1 MTRRETTRSTRARR
15 SRRATVASVVA
26 SAMVSVVVVLSMCAT
41 ASFARASRVT
51 PTTIDEFSERV
62 LMVDVPA
69 IVNFHSPTCPH
80 CRALAPEWD
89 MVREE
94 FSERNV
100 VVVADVDCSTSR
112 DLCEWQKVRAY
123 PTIKF
128 YDDVN
133 GESGEE
139 YRRPATYDAISAFIE
154 HFLER

>member
-1 MTRRETTRSTRARR
+1 MARDAGGRGR
-15 SRRATVASVVA
+15 SRREGASTARRA
-26 SAMVSVVVVLSMCAT
+26 SAAALASMT
-41 ASFARASRVT
+41 MIHVMHARAS
-51 PTTIDEFSERV
+51 PAAPMTIDEFSERV
-62 LMVDVPA
+62 LMTDEPA

-80 CRALAPEWD
+80 CRALAPEWALL
-89 MVREE
+89 REE
-94 FSERNV
+94 FSERKRS

-112 DLCEWQKVRAY
+112 DVCEWQKVRAY

-139 YRRPATYDAISAFIE
+139 YRRGATYDALASFVE

>member
-1 MTRRETTRSTRARR
+1 MARDARGRGR
-15 SRRATVASVVA
+15 SRRASTARRASAAASAVAVASMIHV
-26 SAMVSVVVVLSMCAT
+26 MH
-41 ASFARASRVT
+41 ARAS
-51 PTTIDEFSERV
+51 PAAPMTIDEFSERV
-62 LMVDVPA
+62 LMTDEPA

-80 CRALAPEWD
+80 CRALAPEWALL
-89 MVREE
+89 REE
-94 FSERNV
+94 FSERKRS

-112 DLCEWQKVRAY
+112 DVCEWQKVRAY

-139 YRRPATYDAISAFIE
+139 YRRGATYDALASFVE

>member
-1 MTRRETTRSTRARR
+1 MARDARGRKR
-15 SRRATVASVVA
+15 SRRASTARRA
-26 SAMVSVVVVLSMCAT
+26 SAAAAAVALASMTLTMIHGTRAG
-41 ASFARASRVT
+41 ASPAA
-51 PTTIDEFSERV
+51 PMTIDEFSERV
-62 LMVDVPA
+62 LMTEEPA

-80 CRALAPEWD
+80 CRALAPEWALL
-89 MVREE
+89 REE
-94 FSERNV
+94 FSERKRS

-112 DLCEWQKVRAY
+112 DVCEWQKVRAY

-139 YRRPATYDAISAFIE
+139 YRRGATYDALASFVE

>member
-1 MTRRETTRSTRARR
+1 MTLTMIHGTRAR
-15 SRRATVASVVA
+15 ASPA
-26 SAMVSVVVVLSMCAT
+26 APM
-41 ASFARASRVT
+41 R
-51 PTTIDEFSERV
+51 IDEFSERV
-62 LMVDVPA
+62 LMTDEPA

-80 CRALAPEWD
+80 CRALAPEWALL
-89 MVREE
+89 REE
-94 FSERNV
+94 FSERKRS

-112 DLCEWQKVRAY
+112 DVCEWQKVRAY

-139 YRRPATYDAISAFIE
+139 YRRGATYDALASFVE

>member
-1 MTRRETTRSTRARR
+1 M
-15 SRRATVASVVA
+15 
-26 SAMVSVVVVLSMCAT
+26 VVLSMCAT

-62 LMVDVPA
+62 LMADVPA

-80 CRALAPEWD
+80 CRALAPEWN

-94 FSERNV
+94 FSERG
-100 VVVADVDCSTSR
+100 VVVADVDCSTAR
-112 DLCEWQKVRAY
+112 DVCERQKVRAY

-128 YDDVN
+128 YDEAN
-133 GESGEE
+133 GEIGEE
-139 YRRPATYDAISAFIE
+139 YRRGATYDAISAFIE

>member
-1 MTRRETTRSTRARR
+1 MARDASGRGR
-15 SRRATVASVVA
+15 SRRASTARRASAAASAVAVASMIHV
-26 SAMVSVVVVLSMCAT
+26 MH
-41 ASFARASRVT
+41 ARAS
-51 PTTIDEFSERV
+51 PAAPMTIDEFSERV
-62 LMVDVPA
+62 LMTDEPA

-80 CRALAPEWD
+80 CRALAPEWALL
-89 MVREE
+89 REE
-94 FSERNV
+94 FSERKRS

-112 DLCEWQKVRAY
+112 DVCEWQKVRAY

-139 YRRPATYDAISAFIE
+139 YRRGATYDALASFVE

>member
-1 MTRRETTRSTRARR
+1 MTRETIRSTRARR
-15 SRRATVASVVA
+15 ARRASVASVA
-26 SAMVSVVVVLSMCAT
+26 SAMVVLSMCAT

-62 LMVDVPA
+62 LMADVPA

-80 CRALAPEWD
+80 CRALAPEWN

-94 FSERNV
+94 FSERG
-100 VVVADVDCSTSR
+100 VVVADVDCSTAR
-112 DLCEWQKVRAY
+112 DVCEWQKVRAY

-128 YDDVN
+128 YDEAN
-133 GESGEE
+133 GETGEE
-139 YRRPATYDAISAFIE
+139 YRRGATYDAISAFIE

>member
-1 MTRRETTRSTRARR
+1 MARAARGRGR
-15 SRRATVASVVA
+15 SRRASTARRA
-26 SAMVSVVVVLSMCAT
+26 SAAAAAVAVAAMIHVMH
-41 ASFARASRVT
+41 ARAS
-51 PTTIDEFSERV
+51 PAAPMTIDEFSERV
-62 LMVDVPA
+62 LMTDEPA

-80 CRALAPEWD
+80 CRALAPEWALL
-89 MVREE
+89 REE
-94 FSERNV
+94 FSERKRS

-112 DLCEWQKVRAY
+112 DVCEWQKVRAY

-139 YRRPATYDAISAFIE
+139 YRRGATYDALASFVE

>member
-1 MTRRETTRSTRARR
+1 MS
-15 SRRATVASVVA
+15 
-26 SAMVSVVVVLSMCAT
+26 
-41 ASFARASRVT
+41 
-51 PTTIDEFSERV
+51 IDEFSERV
-62 LMVDVPA
+62 LMTDEPA

-80 CRALAPEWD
+80 CRALAPEWALL
-89 MVREE
+89 REE
-94 FSERNV
+94 FSERKRS

-112 DLCEWQKVRAY
+112 DVCEWQKVRAY

-139 YRRPATYDAISAFIE
+139 YRRGATYDALASFVE

>member
-1 MTRRETTRSTRARR
+1 MARDARGRGR
-15 SRRATVASVVA
+15 SRRASTARRASASASAVAVASMIHV
-26 SAMVSVVVVLSMCAT
+26 MH
-41 ASFARASRVT
+41 ARAS
-51 PTTIDEFSERV
+51 PAAPMTIDEFSERV
-62 LMVDVPA
+62 LMTDEPA

-80 CRALAPEWD
+80 CRALAPEWALL
-89 MVREE
+89 RKE
-94 FSERNV
+94 FSERKRS

-112 DLCEWQKVRAY
+112 DVCEWQKVRAY

-139 YRRPATYDAISAFIE
+139 YRRGATYDALASFVE